1 MISALPLLE
10 LARAKKKARP
20 FVHSLGSWNILFRG
34 HIYRT
39 GGRGL
44 RPPESERRGCM
55 QDGVLL
61 GGAGAGGTIYSW
73 RGARDAR
80 REMREGGR
88 GDGKSKQGGK
98 SWEMGG
104 SGVGGFEV
112 GG

>member
-1 MISALPLLE
+1 
-10 LARAKKKARP
+10 
-20 FVHSLGSWNILFRG
+20 
-34 HIYRT
+34 
-39 GGRGL
+39 
-44 RPPESERRGCM
+44 M